1 MAQSVSQN
9 LFTGFSTTTAGLNK
23 EWTLYDIDLIKRDL
37 FNHFHTRVG
46 ERVMMPKYGCK
57 IWDYLMEPNS
67 PAMRDLIAQEATRI
81 CEEDTR
87 LTVQNVNVYALGN
100 GVRVEITLYYVP
112 FQVSDTF
119 VTDFNQTSQY

>member
-1 MAQSVSQN
+1 MAQTDSQN
-9 LFTGFSTTTAGLNK
+9 LFTGFSTASASLTK
-23 EWTLYDIDLIKRDL
+23 DWTLYDIELIKRDL
-37 FNHFHTRVG
+37 YNHFNTRVG
-46 ERVMMPKYGCK
+46 ERVMMPKFGCR

-87 LTVQNVNVYALGN
+87 LSVQNVNVYSMGN
-100 GVRVEITLYYVP
+100 GIRVEITLFYVP

-119 VTDFNQTSQY
+119 VADFNQRTQY

>member
-37 FNHFHTRVG
+37 FNHFNTRVG

-100 GVRVEITLYYVP
+100 GVRVEITLYYIP

-119 VTDFNQTSQY
+119 VSDFNQTSQY